1 MNRGTA
7 ERSGLEPRALPTLRA
22 KLNSLRPMNLTE
34 DLRVRRG
41 RQEKLTRVHDATTQ
55 QHITRVKESR
65 QTRKRRLG
73 AHRLARQSAHGRDTG
88 VAT

>member
-1 MNRGTA
+1 
-7 ERSGLEPRALPTLRA
+7 
-22 KLNSLRPMNLTE
+22 MNLTE

-41 RQEKLTRVHDATTQ
+41 RQEKLPRVHDATTQ
-55 QHITRVKESR
+55 QHITRVRESR

-73 AHRLARQSAHGRDTG
+73 AHRLARQSSRGRDTG